1 MLVLSRKPAESIDL
15 FLGGLFVGR
24 VTVAELQTGKVRL
37 AIEAVEELRV
47 VRTEITDCSVAGA
60 RKEEFQVA

>member
-1 MLVLSRKPAESIDL
+1 MLVLSRKPGESIDL

-24 VTVAELQTGKVRL
+24 VTVGELQMGKVRL
-37 AIEAVEELRV
+37 AIEAVDELRV
-47 VRTEITDCSVAGA
+47 VRTEISDCSVDGA